1 MISNNHTSKE
11 KIMSKKQQFIHK
23 FSFNRVVDVAVARPR
38 AYDAESFFGLVSL
51 SIISGIL
58 MAPSLLALLS
68 LTGLL

>member
-1 MISNNHTSKE
+1 
-11 KIMSKKQQFIHK
+11 MSSPSSV
-23 FSFNRVVDVAVARPR
+23 FSFISRQLYRVVDVAVARPR